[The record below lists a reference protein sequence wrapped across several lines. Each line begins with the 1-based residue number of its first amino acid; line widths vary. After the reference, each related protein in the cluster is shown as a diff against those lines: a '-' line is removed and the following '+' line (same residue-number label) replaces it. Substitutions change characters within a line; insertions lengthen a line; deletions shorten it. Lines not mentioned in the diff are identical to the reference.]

1 MTTLS
6 ESFTYNFG
14 NVINSPL
21 QTKLKQLNDTF
32 ISDLKKSEQ
41 YYALLVP
48 EVTGILLD
56 ENFPP
61 SLDDVNLLNVDLAAI
76 LMALEDGTLNFG
88 QLGGVAFGLNQTD
101 FEFDP
106 FTGYLKSM
114 PISSIVE
121 LIKWVQSSIQIATNS
136 KYKNSVIYLNK
147 LMNSLNKA
155 DIERMLVIIDSLT
168 ENNELPC
175 ITISSIVENLATVGL
190 SFTEDPLISNI
201 DSTIPDLFVQKHMV
215 TTKIYGAI
223 EKKLMFIG
231 GYDPMTLNFHLTS
244 LTPSL

>member
-1 MTTLS
+1 MTNLS

-21 QTKLKQLNDTF
+21 QTKLKQLYASFLD
-32 ISDLKKSEQ
+32 DLKKSDQ
-41 YYALLVP
+41 YYTLLKP

-56 ENFPP
+56 ENDPP

-121 LIKWVQSSIQIATNS
+121 LINWIQNSIKLATNLR
-136 KYKNSVIYLNK
+136 YKNSVIYLNK
-147 LMNSLNKA
+147 LMNSLNKT

-168 ENNELPC
+168 ENNETPC
-175 ITISSIVENLATVGL
+175 ITTDQLVNDLATVGL
-190 SFTEDPLISNI
+190 SFTEDPLISLI
-201 DSTIPDLFVQKHMV
+201 DSTIPELFVQKHLV
-215 TTKIYGAI
+215 TTKIYGII

-244 LTPSL
+244 LTPTL

>member
-1 MTTLS
+1 MTNLS
-6 ESFTYNFG
+6 ESFIYNFG

-21 QTKLKQLNDTF
+21 QTKLKQLNEAF
-32 ISDLKKSEQ
+32 LSDLKNSNQ
-41 YYALLVP
+41 YYTLLIP

-56 ENFPP
+56 ENSPP
-61 SLDDVNLLNVDLAAI
+61 SLDDVNLLNIDLAAI

-121 LIKWVQSSIQIATNS
+121 LIKWVQSSIQNATNLR
-136 KYKNSVIYLNK
+136 YKNSVIYLNK

-175 ITISSIVENLATVGL
+175 VTISSIVENLATVGL
-190 SFTEDPLISNI
+190 SFTEDPLISKI
-201 DSTIPDLFVQKHMV
+201 DPTIPDLFVQKHMV

-223 EKKLMFIG
+223 EKKIMFIG

>member
-1 MTTLS
+1 MTNLS
-6 ESFTYNFG
+6 ESFIYNFG

-21 QTKLKQLNDTF
+21 QTKLKQLNEAF
-32 ISDLKKSEQ
+32 LSDLKKSNQ
-41 YYALLVP
+41 YYTLLIP

-56 ENFPP
+56 ENSPP
-61 SLDDVNLLNVDLAAI
+61 SLDDVNLLNIDLAAI

-121 LIKWVQSSIQIATNS
+121 LIKWVQSSIQNATNLR
-136 KYKNSVIYLNK
+136 YKNSVIYLNK

-175 ITISSIVENLATVGL
+175 VTISSIVENLATVGL
-190 SFTEDPLISNI
+190 SFTEDPLISKI
-201 DSTIPDLFVQKHMV
+201 DPTIPDLFVQKHMV

-223 EKKLMFIG
+223 EKKIMFIG
-231 GYDPMTLNFHLTS
+231 GYDPITLNFHLTS